1 MTKKSIL
8 FAALNFLLLA
18 CNVSYGQVSSSVT
31 PPGFKF
37 APSGKLPVISMPAIN
52 VDSLLTE
59 DAVNEQHKD
68 RPYRFGYN
76 HLVNY
81 SPQNCGTWTNL
92 PNGDRAWQLD
102 VKTPGSYTINLAFSH
117 FHIPIGAKLFVYSK
131 DHQQI
136 LGGFTAENNTPDNFF
151 STDLINDDEAVI
163 EYYEPAAVRGQ
174 SNFILFRITQ
184 GYKNFNNYLKAF
196 GDAGSCIH
204 NINCPQY
211 ADYAT
216 VKRAVVCIV
225 SGGNELCSGSLV
237 NNTLNDGTP
246 YILTANH
253 CNQPGQD
260 GAWVF
265 RFNWESAGCA
275 NPPTN
280 PSSQS
285 ISGCTVI
292 AQSGV
297 SDFLLVKMNSAPPQS
312 YHPFYLGWNHDTVP
326 ATSVTCIHHPS
337 GDIKKCTQA
346 NNPVTDTFYDAGNGT
361 ALVWQ
366 IGQWTDGVTEPGS
379 SGSPLLD
386 QNKRVVGQ
394 LYGGPSACG
403 EIPANLRDY
412 YGRFCVSWDSGATA
426 QTRLKDW
433 LDPNNIDTLTNDGYD
448 PFPPTDTLDL
458 ALTGIVSPGD
468 STCTNDITPTITV
481 QNLGSTAITSFTV
494 KYHVDG
500 GGDSTFVWAGTLMYL
515 GNAAVTLPGFSS
527 TNGSHVIYVSISL
540 PNGQTDQNHSNDSAH
555 TIYAIYTATGINT
568 PIVQGFE
575 SGVFP
580 PTGWAITT
588 PASGTTWTSN
598 SNGAYGLSSTSVN
611 VDEFT
616 PFSSTAGERPG
627 LISPSIS
634 MTHATNPAKIKFDV
648 AYAPYDALHS
658 DSLAVLYSID
668 CGNTWINIFQKG
680 GTTLATANDT
690 TVLFVPTAAEWR
702 TDSVDIT
709 NLIGQPAVL
718 FNFQVISGYGNV
730 IYLDNINIADT
741 LGGVGVV
748 DLQDKMRVGV
758 FPNPFTDNVSLQLTL
773 DAAQNIDAG
782 LYSVEGKKLF
792 TVLNNQLT
800 DAGTHHVEIS
810 TQQLSNGVYFL
821 KVNQRFFKIEKVK

>member
-1 MTKKSIL
+1 MTKKFILPFALSFFL
-8 FAALNFLLLA
+8 FAF
-18 CNVSYGQVSSSVT
+18 NVSVGQVSTTIT
-31 PPGFKF
+31 PPGFKY
-37 APSGKLPVISMPAIN
+37 APSGKLPVISMPEIN
-52 VDSLLTE
+52 VDSMLAE
-59 DAVNEQHKD
+59 DAIDEAFKD
-68 RPYRFGYN
+68 RPFRFGYN
-76 HLVNY
+76 HLVNF
-81 SPQNCGTWTNL
+81 SLENSGLWTVL
-92 PNGDRAWQLD
+92 ANGDRIWQVD
-102 VKTPGSYTINLAFSH
+102 VKTPGSYSVNLAFSN
-117 FHIPIGAKLFVYSK
+117 FELAPGAKLFVYSK
-131 DHQQI
+131 DHQQV
-136 LGGFTAENNTPDNFF
+136 LGEYTSANNTADKLFA
-151 STDLINDDEAVI
+151 TALIIGDEAVV
-163 EYYEPAAVRGQ
+163 EFYEPVAVKGQ
-174 SNFILFRITQ
+174 SKLTLFRITQ
-184 GYKNFNNYLKAF
+184 GYKDLNNRLKAF

-211 ADYAT
+211 GAYST
-216 VKRAVVCIV
+216 QKRAVVCILLTN
-225 SGGNELCSGSLV
+225 GNALCSGALV

-253 CNQPGQD
+253 CGTA
-260 GAWVF
+260 GSTWVF
-265 RFNWESAGCA
+265 LFNWEAPGCA
-275 NPPTN
+275 NPN
-280 PSSQS
+280 SSPPAIQS
-285 ISGCTVI
+285 ITAGTTV
-292 AQSGV
+292 AQSVV
-297 SDFLLVKMNSAPPQS
+297 SDFNLVRMSSAPPQAF
-312 YHPFYLGWNHDTVP
+312 HPFYLGWNHDTVP

-337 GDIKKCTQA
+337 GDIKKCSQA

-403 EIPANLRDY
+403 ETVGNLRDY

-448 PFPPTDTLDL
+448 PFPPNDTLDL

-468 STCTNDITPTITV
+468 STCTNDIVPAITV

-500 GGDSTFVWAGTLMYL
+500 GGDSTFVWTGTLMYL
-515 GNAAVTLPGFSS
+515 GNAAVSLPGFS
-527 TNGSHVIYVSISL
+527 TANGAHVIYVSISL
-540 PNGQTDQNHSNDSAH
+540 PNGHADQNHGNDSAH
-555 TIYAIYTATGINT
+555 TIFTIYTATGINT

-575 SGVFP
+575 GGLFP
-580 PTGWAITT
+580 PVGWTITT

-611 VDEFT
+611 VDEFS
-616 PFSSTAGERPG
+616 PVSSTAGEKPG

-658 DSLAVLYSID
+658 DSLAVLYSTD
-668 CGNTWINIFQKG
+668 CGNTWTNIYQKG

-690 TVLFVPTAAEWR
+690 TILFVPTAAQWR

-741 LGGVGVV
+741 LGGVGIMDV
-748 DLQDKMRVGV
+748 QDDIKVNV
-758 FPNPFTDNVSLQLTL
+758 FPNPFTDNFSLQFTL

-792 TVLNNQLT
+792 TLLNNQLT
-800 DAGTHHVEIS
+800 DAGSHHVEIN